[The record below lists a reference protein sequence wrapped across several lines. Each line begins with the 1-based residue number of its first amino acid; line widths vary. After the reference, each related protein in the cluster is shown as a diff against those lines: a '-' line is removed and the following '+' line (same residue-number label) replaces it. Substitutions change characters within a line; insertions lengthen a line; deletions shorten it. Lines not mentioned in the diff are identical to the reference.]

1 MAVNKQGLAKAV
13 AFIAWADGK
22 LEDSELA
29 FANAIFNKYEVP
41 ETEASALLKEYI
53 EVFLD
58 ADDTPDAPDTEEEIN
73 LGVIDFGD
81 VDSYEVMKDLAGLAA
96 TDGEISSR
104 EVDVLHQIAKANNQ
118 SPQLATMSLLLAIQN
133 NGSVKISLE

>member
-41 ETEASALLKEYI
+41 ATEASVLLKEYI

-58 ADDTPDAPDTEEEIN
+58 ADDTPDAPETEEEIY

-81 VDSYEVMKDLAGLAA
+81 VDSYEVLKDLASLAA
-96 TDGEISSR
+96 ADGVISYR
-104 EVDVLHQIAKANNQ
+104 EVDVLHQIAKANNR
-118 SPQLATMSLLLAIQN
+118 SPEEATLALLHAVKTNSSL
-133 NGSVKISLE
+133 KIEVE